1 MTDLD
6 HKRLAKELDR
16 RRMRRRLLALT
27 TLLAAAIAAAMYLR
41 CGSGFGTG
49 GKGPGEGGT
58 TKTVTTSDAAVR
70 CQLRLTATGI
80 TVDGK
85 AATREEAIA
94 ACKSKT
100 GADVLITGDSRQGDW
115 DELRG
120 ALDRNGAF
128 YNNFIDSGVGPRW
141 RLRRPVPID
150 LLVGGH
156 VGSYL
161 DLPTVDSMPG
171 RKDYADFRVLVTT
184 YVEID

>member
-1 MTDLD
+1 MTDID

-58 TKTVTTSDAAVR
+58 VKTAMASDAAAR
-70 CQLRLTATGI
+70 CAIRLTATGI

-85 AATREEAIA
+85 PATRDEAIA
-94 ACKSKT
+94 ACKTKT

-115 DELRG
+115 DDLRG
-120 ALDRNGAF
+120 ALEAASIPFFTREPR
-128 YNNFIDSGVGPRW
+128 GVTP
-141 RLRRPVPID
+141 
-150 LLVGGH
+150 
-156 VGSYL
+156 
-161 DLPTVDSMPG
+161 
-171 RKDYADFRVLVTT
+171 ADAQ
-184 YVEID
+184 